1 MEEQKKNNPQN
12 NGQRISVRPGNFT
25 PPPKKQENRAPGA
38 NAAATT
44 NGANG
49 AATANRG
56 ASTANAA
63 NTAAGSTPTA
73 GNPHRNRPHNRRG
86 GRQDNRNADN
96 RNRNVAPVSKE
107 SQQSKAPQ
115 PAKTPQG
122 TTSAEKAKNNQ
133 TTSHQPQ
140 NDARQ
145 GAQGRKNRN
154 RRPGDAEKRNAKNNA
169 PTLSETLQKELD
181 EEFSTPMLASFT
193 SQSPARKKTAETV
206 EDTKEFE
213 VDIATAA
220 YLVEDIPCGF
230 PAPDGKAVE
239 VVGVR
244 FRHAGKVYFFAPGGL
259 KFAIGDS
266 AIVDTARGP
275 ELGEIVMLN
284 RRIAEKDIV
293 QPLRPV
299 LRRATAEDLERNA
312 ANHRQEAEALKI
324 CAEKIAAHKLDMR
337 LVDAQYAFDNSK
349 LLFYFTSEGR
359 VDFRE
364 LVRDLAG
371 VFHTRIE
378 LRQIGIRDEAR
389 LIGGL
394 GMCGRPFCCA
404 TFLSDFGQV
413 SVKMAKEQG
422 LSINTSKISGCCGRL
437 MCCLRYEYETYQAE
451 ARLTPKKDT
460 PVDTPDGP
468 GVVVESTPLSG
479 LLKVRLDGAAEENAL
494 RVYHRDDVTPKARS
508 AQKSASG
515 QERAASPDAPGSG
528 EPADKN
534 RETTADEPAESKE
547 AE

>member
-1 MEEQKKNNPQN
+1 MEEQKKNNSQN
-12 NGQRISVRPGNFT
+12 NGQHISVRPGNFT
-25 PPPKKQENRAPGA
+25 PPPKKSGSRAPA
-38 NAAATT
+38 
-44 NGANG
+44 ANG
-49 AATANRG
+49 APATGTPSTGGAPRRG
-56 ASTANAA
+56 
-63 NTAAGSTPTA
+63 
-73 GNPHRNRPHNRRG
+73 RPHNRRG
-86 GRQDNRNADN
+86 GRPEN
-96 RNRNVAPVSKE
+96 RNRNTAAEPRTEQPPVKAQDGAPAN
-107 SQQSKAPQ
+107 Q
-115 PAKTPQG
+115 AKTVQKPPRPAP
-122 TTSAEKAKNNQ
+122 SEVRA
-133 TTSHQPQ
+133 
-140 NDARQ
+140 
-145 GAQGRKNRN
+145 GREGHKNRN
-154 RRPGDAEKRNAKNNA
+154 RRTGDTNGRGAKKA
-169 PTLSETLQKELD
+169 TPVLSSTLQKELD
-181 EEFSTPMLASFT
+181 EEFNTPMLVSFT
-193 SQSPARKKTAETV
+193 SSTPARKKASEPV

-220 YLVEDIPCGF
+220 YLVEDIPCGI
-230 PAPDGKAVE
+230 PAPGVKSVE

-244 FRHAGKVYFFAPGGL
+244 FRHAGKVYFFAPNGL

-275 ELGEIVMLN
+275 ELGDIVMLN

-299 LRRATAEDLERNA
+299 LRRATEEDLERHA
-312 ANHRQEAEALKI
+312 ANRRQEAEALKI
-324 CAEKIAAHKLDMR
+324 CAQKITAHKLDMH
-337 LVDAQYAFDNSK
+337 LIDAQYAFDNSK

-437 MCCLRYEYETYQAE
+437 MCCLRYEYETYQTE

-460 PVDTPDGP
+460 IVDTPEGP
-468 GVVVESTPLSG
+468 GVVVEASPLSG
-479 LLKVRLDGAAEENAL
+479 LLKVRLESAAEEDAL
-494 RVYHRDDVTPKARS
+494 RVYHRDDVKPAAKTAT
-508 AQKSASG
+508 QKSA
-515 QERAASPDAPGSG
+515 
-528 EPADKN
+528 PA
-534 RETTADEPAESKE
+534 PAEAGVPAPTQEPPAPLQDGQTK
-547 AE
+547 